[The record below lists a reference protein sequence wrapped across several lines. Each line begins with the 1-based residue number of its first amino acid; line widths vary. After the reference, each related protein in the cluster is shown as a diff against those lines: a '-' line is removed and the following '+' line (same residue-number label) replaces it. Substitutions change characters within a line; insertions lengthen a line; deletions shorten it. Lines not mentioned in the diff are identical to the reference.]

1 MADNLTPYKVGDIW
15 ISFLN
20 DALCIL
26 FFFFFCICVLNPW
39 IFGFILSSFMVI
51 YNCIV
56 LFTHNHPPNSQI
68 KKSAFQILI
77 NWLIFGKYFPVENGL
92 DNYIKPINTRV

>member
-1 MADNLTPYKVGDIW
+1 
-15 ISFLN
+15 
-20 DALCIL
+20 
-26 FFFFFCICVLNPW
+26 
-39 IFGFILSSFMVI
+39 MVI

-56 LFTHNHPPNSQI
+56 LFTHNHAPNSQI

>member
-1 MADNLTPYKVGDIW
+1 
-15 ISFLN
+15 
-20 DALCIL
+20 
-26 FFFFFCICVLNPW
+26 
-39 IFGFILSSFMVI
+39 MVI

>member
-26 FFFFFCICVLNPW
+26 FVFFFFFAYVFLIL
-39 IFGFILSSFMVI
+39 GSILSSFMVI

-56 LFTHNHPPNSQI
+56 LFTHNHAPNSQI